1 MRARMKQGQSPPYLG
16 ARAGR
21 APEYPHYWE
30 IPADSEAGVAL
41 LVKGGLAE
49 YETEVARG
57 AAGRFVP
64 APAPAPEA
72 PPVAAEPVPAPEAS
86 PAPAPAPTR
95 PFQRKNGR

>member
-1 MRARMKQGQSPPYLG
+1 MKQGQNPPYLG

-21 APEYPHYWE
+21 APEFPHYWD

-64 APAPAPEA
+64 APPVAPEPVLAPAPEPVPAPAPEA
-72 PPVAAEPVPAPEAS
+72 P